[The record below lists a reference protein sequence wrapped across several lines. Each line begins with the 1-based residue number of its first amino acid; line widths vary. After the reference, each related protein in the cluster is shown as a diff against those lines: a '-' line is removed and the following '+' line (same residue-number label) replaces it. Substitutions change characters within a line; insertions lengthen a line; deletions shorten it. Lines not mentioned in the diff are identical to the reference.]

1 MHSSDDL
8 RKIQATAAAGDDEI
22 AAIHA

>member
-8 RKIQATAAAGDDEI
+8 RKIQATAAVGHDEI